1 MESYAE
7 AGLGP
12 VAGEIFGPEFPRYF
26 RTATRLRRLPYRVC
40 RREVDDI
47 RSEALLRFLEA
58 RASWTAGEES
68 PEALRRLA
76 VKALAR
82 ACYAIVE
89 RQLRR
94 GAEEFRDGARG
105 RDANPVEELQR
116 EDLRRT
122 VRRCAPRIGSILMR
136 GDSFLATGRIN
147 KRSLHRVGGI
157 SRRRIESELAR
168 LRIAL
173 KHH

>member
-12 VAGEIFGPEFPRYF
+12 VAGEIFGPLFSRYF

-40 RREVDDI
+40 QREAEDI
-47 RSEALLRFLEA
+47 RSEALLHFLEA
-58 RASWTAGEES
+58 RARRPGADES

-82 ACYAIVE
+82 ACYGVVE

-94 GAEEFRDGARG
+94 VWEECPETVSTRDLG
-105 RDANPVEELQR
+105 PTEELQR
-116 EDLRRT
+116 EELRRA
-122 VRRCAPRIGSILMR
+122 VRRCAPRIGAILMR
-136 GDSFLATGRIN
+136 GDSLLTSGRIN
-147 KRSLHRVGGI
+147 KRSLHRLGGV
-157 SRRRIESELAR
+157 SRRSIERELAR
-168 LRIAL
+168 LRVAL
-173 KHH
+173 RNY